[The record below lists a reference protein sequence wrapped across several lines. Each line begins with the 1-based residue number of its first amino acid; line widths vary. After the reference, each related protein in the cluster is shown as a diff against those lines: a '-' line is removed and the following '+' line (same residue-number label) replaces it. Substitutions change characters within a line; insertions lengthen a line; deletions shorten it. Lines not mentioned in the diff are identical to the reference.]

1 VPVAFEPAGAGAL
14 RLDGGGPT
22 RFQRGP
28 LDRGP
33 RSARAVAA
41 VVRRPPARL
50 ARGGRDVVD
59 LALRSLASRGLQIY
73 PLTYAD
79 PRDVLLADG
88 GRGVRIALV
97 GVLPEMRAPLETLYF
112 ALALKNGVP
121 IAYGPVAALFGA
133 SEIGI
138 NLFEE
143 FRGAEIRHLYAGFMR
158 VLHHV
163 FGVEHFHLTSYGVG
177 ENNPAAIASGAFWF
191 YRHLGFRP
199 ADGRIE
205 ALARAEEGRMAAEPG
220 HRSDRRML
228 HRLSKTSIHL
238 DLSGGRRSPFPL
250 GPHGVAQSRWIAREH
265 SGDRALAEERSARK
279 VARLTGVPAS
289 TPALRALAPALC
301 MLPDLARFP
310 RADVALLRRI
320 LAAKGARSEAAAARL
335 LNRHARLERGLRAS
349 AVL

>member
-1 VPVAFEPAGAGAL
+1 
-14 RLDGGGPT
+14 
-22 RFQRGP
+22 
-28 LDRGP
+28 
-33 RSARAVAA
+33 
-41 VVRRPPARL
+41 VRRPPARL

-79 PRDVLLADG
+79 PRDVLLADC

-289 TPALRALAPALC
+289 TPALRALAPAHC
-301 MLPDLARFP
+301 MLPDLARYP
-310 RADVALLRRI
+310 RADVAMLRRI